1 MTSLPIVDE
10 TDLEPVE
17 LGQQTEPDGLDHD
30 VRDNGWN
37 EAFSYQYKHCILQI
51 LHKIEHISIKLRVIT
66 INYT

>member
-37 EAFSYQYKHCILQI
+37 EASL
-51 LHKIEHISIKLRVIT
+51 ISISTVFCRFYIK
-66 INYT
+66 